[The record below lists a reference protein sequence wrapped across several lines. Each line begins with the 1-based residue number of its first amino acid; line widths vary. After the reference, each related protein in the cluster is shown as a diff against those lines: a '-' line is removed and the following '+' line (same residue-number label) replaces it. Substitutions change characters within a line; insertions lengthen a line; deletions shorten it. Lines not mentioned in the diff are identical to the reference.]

1 MDEHSE
7 TNETDQKSEF
17 KSNTFWGDEP
27 KPSPATACTNLIGN
41 EGWPEGAVI
50 LPTNED
56 STSKIGQNDTLRPK
70 KEERVSLSEEEK
82 TVEEQSDDDAI
93 DGASG
98 QIKIM
103 ADATDETDSKPLK
116 NTRLANDRLKDDAST
131 ICLEVSEE
139 ESQTDDAIR
148 SLRTA
153 HSDGWLS
160 NENPNEVIYNVVKVV
175 NDKTATDKEMK
186 ADAKEPDQDLNDL
199 ESTDMKIVDMD
210 GENTIK
216 NMQYNGKIRS
226 E

>member
-139 ESQTDDAIR
+139 ENI
-148 SLRTA
+148 
-153 HSDGWLS
+153 HVVS
-160 NENPNEVIYNVVKVV
+160 NAFGPIE
-175 NDKTATDKEMK
+175 
-186 ADAKEPDQDLNDL
+186 QL
-199 ESTDMKIVDMD
+199 
-210 GENTIK
+210 
-216 NMQYNGKIRS
+216 
-226 E
+226 